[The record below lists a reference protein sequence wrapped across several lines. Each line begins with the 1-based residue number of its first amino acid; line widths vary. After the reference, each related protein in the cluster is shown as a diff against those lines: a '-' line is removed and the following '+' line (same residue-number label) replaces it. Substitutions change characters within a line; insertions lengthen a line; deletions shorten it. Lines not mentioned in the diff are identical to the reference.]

1 MLEAKLQSTTCF
13 FIFQFAIA
21 GSPSKRFRLNP
32 TAQGSRTAID
42 LDEEDAAAAKS
53 MPKAKANGSIFLRLG
68 FISRQMA
75 HRIMNWHSITAYA
88 EYAGWA
94 AAGLLTLLAL
104 TAILVVII
112 KGRRRTSQARAARA
126 LLGAEQI
133 DQTPVHSSCTSM
145 ASDHTSILQSEPAL
159 AFSPKVPR
167 GIRVM
172 YPVFAVLCFW
182 LYIWADLSV
191 AAEVNADL
199 EVAGAPQGDWEWSGT
214 MSTLT
219 LIPAAKDAWNSGAK
233 ATAILLGLLNGVW
246 PFCQT
251 LVLLVVWFLP
261 GSWLFFLEV
270 ICSTWKIGP
279 IFSMPYHHLGCS
291 LSASLAG
298 PPDFNMALESGLFAF
313 LLAAVLTNAL
323 GYLADHYHFLS
334 ANAAAELPW
343 ARNVHPTCRVP
354 LSSFSKSRHW
364 PTVLCPLVAVATA
377 ASSVVKAF
385 SVSLISA
392 GTSSMLTHEPKYI
405 RSYSLLSFGLRLVD
419 ANQEAGI
426 YERLFQIV
434 FLATSLVVPLLL
446 SGVLLTVWIVPLK
459 PQAQNGLLRLGHALD
474 AWIALDVFV
483 VVVAIC
489 SLDFGRMTWYAAHQG
504 PMQEACRWMRREL
517 SVNACVQADVKL
529 EKGFVMLAAAAAA
542 LLLVPKVALRAC
554 RRAVAKRDQLN
565 SRAWASSVLA
575 STGHGLQTES

>member
-1 MLEAKLQSTTCF
+1 
-13 FIFQFAIA
+13 
-21 GSPSKRFRLNP
+21 
-32 TAQGSRTAID
+32 
-42 LDEEDAAAAKS
+42 
-53 MPKAKANGSIFLRLG
+53 
-68 FISRQMA
+68 
-75 HRIMNWHSITAYA
+75 
-88 EYAGWA
+88 
-94 AAGLLTLLAL
+94 
-104 TAILVVII
+104 
-112 KGRRRTSQARAARA
+112 
-126 LLGAEQI
+126 
-133 DQTPVHSSCTSM
+133 M
-145 ASDHTSILQSEPAL
+145 ASDHTSILQIQSEPAL

-182 LYIWADLSV
+182 LYILADLSV

-199 EVAGAPQGDWEWSGT
+199 EVAGAPQGQWEWSGT

-261 GSWLFFLEV
+261 GSWLSQPARGSFLRLLAA
-270 ICSTWKIGP
+270 
-279 IFSMPYHHLGCS
+279 LGKS
-291 LSASLAG
+291 GLSFPCLITIWAALCQLHWQGHQVSA
-298 PPDFNMALESGLFAF
+298 DFNMALESGLFAF

-334 ANAAAELPW
+334 ANAAVELPW

-392 GTSSMLTHEPKYI
+392 GTSSMLTHEAEPKYI

-554 RRAVAKRDQLN
+554 RRAIAKRDQLN